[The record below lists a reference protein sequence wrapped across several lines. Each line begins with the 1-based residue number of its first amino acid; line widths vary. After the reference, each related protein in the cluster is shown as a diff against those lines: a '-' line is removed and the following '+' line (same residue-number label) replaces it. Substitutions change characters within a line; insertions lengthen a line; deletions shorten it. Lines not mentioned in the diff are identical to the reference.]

1 MLLDWEGL
9 CFDLPSSPCL
19 PSFQF
24 HTTHRGKPAPAVRS
38 QCRFLA
44 AAGPAINPKRS
55 SASAPF
61 VGNSMRLICVD
72 NLPRLT
78 NVASK

>member
-1 MLLDWEGL
+1 MLR
-9 CFDLPSSPCL
+9 S
-19 PSFQF
+19 
-24 HTTHRGKPAPAVRS
+24 AVIS
-38 QCRFLA
+38 LLAFLSIPYNA
-44 AAGPAINPKRS
+44 SGRTCAGGPVAMQILGSGGPAINSERP